1 MQKKYNDLKNDYKG
15 LLDAFDTSER
25 IRGEQKELIQS
36 MKKDLLKNK
45 KAAKPKQEEE
55 RKRSPSP
62 QIINLQKIK
71 QQPV

>member
-45 KAAKPKQEEE
+45 KAAKPK
-55 RKRSPSP
+55 
-62 QIINLQKIK
+62 
-71 QQPV
+71 